1 MQIQPQKRKRRVEN
15 ASSCCILDSKNTDK
29 ENVSMSSQ
37 CELQTIN
44 RKREKQEG
52 GRKYGVGDALIK

>member
-1 MQIQPQKRKRRVEN
+1 MHPLVVFKTQ
-15 ASSCCILDSKNTDK
+15 KNTDK